1 MAKHDVFSWLK
12 SRLKLSLLPKRNA
25 ETKGFTLL
33 ELLVTVAIAGGI
45 VSGLMLIV
53 VQLMGTDQRE
63 ASRSETQ
70 REMQMAMDYISAE
83 LREAV
88 YVYTGSNL
96 QCAGGTSGG
105 GCVPLTSYLP
115 ASLSNNSVPI
125 IAFWKQQPFPETTAG
140 VRGQCYGNNP
150 PRGVSCLTG
159 SSYALIVYS
168 LSKAPSTIWS
178 GSARITRYA
187 LTEFDSQ
194 GNLNKGYV
202 NPGAFNN
209 FATWPFGKDD
219 RTGTGQIV
227 DLRNVTVLSGRA
239 TGAPADIPPVALVDF
254 VDGEPRPGG
263 ATACSG
269 DGTSYSISPTDAMLN
284 STPGFNSTVR
294 GFYACVSI
302 RPQAAGNVQQEV
314 DIGVN
319 QDVLLYLRGNSDG
332 RPGITGDGFLPAL
345 ETRVLSRG
353 VLTKRPSN

>member
-1 MAKHDVFSWLK
+1 M
-12 SRLKLSLLPKRNA
+12 
-25 ETKGFTLL
+25 
-33 ELLVTVAIAGGI
+33 TVAIAGGI
-45 VSGLMLIV
+45 VSGLMLII

-96 QCAGGTSGG
+96 QCAAGTSGG

-115 ASLSNNSVPI
+115 ASLSNNSVPV
-125 IAFWKQQPFPETTAG
+125 IAFWKQQAFPETTAG

-209 FATWPFGKDD
+209 FATWPFGKDE
-219 RTGTGQIV
+219 RTGQTV

-239 TGAPADIPPVALVDF
+239 TGTPADIPPVALVDF
-254 VDGEPRPGG
+254 VDGLRSLEDGQTRQ

-302 RPQAAGNVQQEV
+302 RPQAAGSVQQEV
-314 DIGVN
+314 DTGVN
-319 QDVLLYLRGNSDG
+319 QDVLLYLRGNSKG
-332 RPGITGDGFLPAL
+332 RTGITGDGFLPAL